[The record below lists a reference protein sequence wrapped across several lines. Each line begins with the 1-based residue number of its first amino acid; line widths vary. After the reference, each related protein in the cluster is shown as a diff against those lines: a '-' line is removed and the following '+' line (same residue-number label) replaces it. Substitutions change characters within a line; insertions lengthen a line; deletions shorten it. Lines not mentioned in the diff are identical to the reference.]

1 MTYLLLFSTLNP
13 SQLTAILYLTYK
25 EIDMQSLN
33 IHRVKSIE
41 VTLKDIDIR
50 GEISYAKDLEIVD
63 ENGNIFQVTLF
74 ADTIEAL
81 KF

>member
-1 MTYLLLFSTLNP
+1 
-13 SQLTAILYLTYK
+13 
-25 EIDMQSLN
+25 MQSLN